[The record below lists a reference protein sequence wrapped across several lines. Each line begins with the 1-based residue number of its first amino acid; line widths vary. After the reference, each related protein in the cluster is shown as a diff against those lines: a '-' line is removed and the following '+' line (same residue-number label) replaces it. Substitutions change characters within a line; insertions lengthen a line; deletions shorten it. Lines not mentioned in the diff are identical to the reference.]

1 MENRLDEDGL
11 SVQLL
16 MGKKDAIEAEIRRNL
31 EFLDSVSL
39 EINKSINGMVCAVW
53 QYVILLFGRTK

>member
-11 SVQLL
+11 SVQVL

-31 EFLDSVSL
+31 EFLDSVRL
-39 EINKSINGMVCAVW
+39 QINK
-53 QYVILLFGRTK
+53 